1 MSETLDALRR
11 GRIGL
16 ALSGGSVRGLAH
28 IGVVKALDEMGVR
41 PAVIAGTS
49 VGSLVGAAL
58 AAGMSWRE
66 VARMARGVFWPRLLN
81 GRGVERFCREHLPE
95 TFAHLR
101 LPFAAVATAVPSRR
115 TVVITEGDIASA
127 VSASC
132 AIPALRRPVSR
143 DGLRLLD
150 GGMTCVLPTLACREL
165 GAEFVIASDVWEFS
179 SLLRSVGCHHSHEL
193 KGRAYP
199 LHYRL
204 AARHADVLVHPS
216 IPLSGY
222 VPGAAAVERMIRV
235 GEQAVHNAW
244 PRLPGTPHAA
254 AGSAQTRPAG

>member
-1 MSETLDALRR
+1 MSDKDGGLRHR
-11 GRIGL
+11 RVGL

-49 VGSLVGAAL
+49 VGSLIGAAL
-58 AAGMSWRE
+58 AAGMGWRE

-101 LPFAAVATAVPSRR
+101 LPFAAVATAVPSRQ
-115 TVVITEGDIASA
+115 TVVITEGEIASA

-150 GGMTCVLPTLACREL
+150 GGVSCVLPTIACREL

-179 SLLRSVGCHHSHEL
+179 SLLRSVGCHHAHEVR
-193 KGRAYP
+193 GRAYP

-235 GEQAVHNAW
+235 GERAVHHAW
-244 PRLPGTPHAA
+244 PRLSGAA
-254 AGSAQTRPAG
+254 SADARAAQAG